1 MTCSLALR
9 KCRLRDPEYPS
20 AFSSTARRCFLPWT
34 ARLTRAMTSSPSRSP
49 SAGRRRDPSLRGGA
63 RPEWSGA
70 AEHALD
76 VVLVASG
83 HFGAPAQA
91 TRPPARLLL
100 EQVRSEC
107 LAAPDLAGPGD
118 LEALGGAAVR
128 LDLRHL
134 VQTPSVASAGGASRD
149 PSSDLFVVVFGF

>member
-9 KCRLRDPEYPS
+9 KCRLRDAEYPS

-49 SAGRRRDPSLRGGA
+49 SAERRRDALAAWWAG
-63 RPEWSGA
+63 PEGSGA

-76 VVLVASG
+76 VVLVAAG
-83 HFGAPAQA
+83 HLGAASQTA
-91 TRPPARLLL
+91 RTAARLLL
-100 EQVRSEC
+100 EQVRSEG

-118 LEALGGAAVR
+118 
-128 LDLRHL
+128 
-134 VQTPSVASAGGASRD
+134 
-149 PSSDLFVVVFGF
+149 